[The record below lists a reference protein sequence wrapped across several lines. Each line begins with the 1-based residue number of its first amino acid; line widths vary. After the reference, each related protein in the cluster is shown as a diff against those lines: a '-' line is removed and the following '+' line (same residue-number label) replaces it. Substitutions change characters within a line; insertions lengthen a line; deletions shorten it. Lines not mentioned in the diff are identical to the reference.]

1 MVVGFLFRNDFKEVA
16 LIQKQKP
23 DWQKGKLNGIG
34 GKIEPGEK
42 PIQAMRRE
50 FKEEAGA
57 EIKKW
62 ENFCNL
68 NSSDGSWYVY
78 FFCSSES
85 ATITSMESE
94 KVDWYS
100 VKKIPDLP
108 TIPNLKWIIPL
119 AIDND
124 AIFAT
129 AQEKLRMS
137 FED

>member
-1 MVVGFLFRNDFKEVA
+1 MIL
-16 LIQKQKP
+16 KQKP
-23 DWQKGKLNGIG
+23 EWQNGKLNGIG
-34 GKIEPGEK
+34 GKIEPGEQ

-57 EIKKW
+57 KIVKW

-78 FFCSSES
+78 FFCSFEP
-85 ATITSMESE
+85 ATITTMESE
-94 KVDWYS
+94 EVGWYP
-100 VKKIPDLP
+100 VNKILELS
-108 TIPNLKWIIPL
+108 TIPNLKWLIPL

-124 AIFAT
+124 AIFAI